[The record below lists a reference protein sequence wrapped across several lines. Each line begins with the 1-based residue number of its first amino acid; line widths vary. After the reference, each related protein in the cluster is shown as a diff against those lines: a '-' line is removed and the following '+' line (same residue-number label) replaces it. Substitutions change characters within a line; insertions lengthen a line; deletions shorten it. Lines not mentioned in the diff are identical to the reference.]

1 MSDRL
6 YVGIDLGTY
15 QSTIASSAGKM
26 HTIETVVGR
35 PKDPVARNFLGR
47 DVLFGEDA
55 LKNKLACNL
64 YRPMAA
70 GVTQDD
76 EANLAS
82 AKAFVSHLL
91 ETVDPEE
98 FDEVLGVICSPSHVS
113 FTDKS
118 NLVATLRGQVNAIM
132 VVTEPFAT
140 AYGID
145 EIAGSIVVDIGA
157 GTTDIARVYGTFP
170 TDEDQVTI
178 TEAGDWLDLQLMEL
192 IRKKYTGAQ
201 VTKDMVRKWKEASSY
216 VGGDVREVTVEL
228 SVLCSE
234 SVSKTFEISGKQN
247 FSSLNPKFG
256 VLLRDWDG
264 NGVYPVSG
272 EDYSIDDDGWS
283 GGAGGFKTFA
293 VEYLNEFSAPASN
306 KYAQIYAKFDAV
318 QWYLGAH
325 SIDLLSFQDYLPTE
339 NTDSLYLNFFSSSDG
354 GINTGSQVAFKDGD
368 NKSYLGLEQINW
380 TGWKHLSYRFSGLTT
395 NSGDSLKTTDLT
407 AFVLQLGAAPE
418 KSKELMVRYDFI
430 LITHG
435 EPLFSE

>member
-15 QSTIASSAGKM
+15 QSTIASSAGKLQ
-26 HTIETVVGR
+26 TIETVVGR

-76 EANLAS
+76 EANLAA

-192 IRKKYTGAQ
+192 IKKKYTGAQ

-216 VGGDVREVTVEL
+216 VGGEAREVTVEL
-228 SVLCSE
+228 SVDGKRQVVDIGDLILEACDLIIPKIGNAIKRNVAGADPEYQQILRNNIILSGGGSLIDGVAE
-234 SVSKTFEISGKQN
+234 RVASEISDIGD
-247 FSSLNPKFG
+247 
-256 VLLRDWDG
+256 VRVWC
-264 NGVYPVSG
+264 V
-272 EDYSIDDDGWS
+272 EDPINSVAAGALKLASEMPDDMYTSI
-283 GGAGGFKTFA
+283 
-293 VEYLNEFSAPASN
+293 N
-306 KYAQIYAKFDAV
+306 
-318 QWYLGAH
+318 
-325 SIDLLSFQDYLPTE
+325 
-339 NTDSLYLNFFSSSDG
+339 
-354 GINTGSQVAFKDGD
+354 
-368 NKSYLGLEQINW
+368 
-380 TGWKHLSYRFSGLTT
+380 
-395 NSGDSLKTTDLT
+395 
-407 AFVLQLGAAPE
+407 
-418 KSKELMVRYDFI
+418 
-430 LITHG
+430 
-435 EPLFSE
+435 

>member
-15 QSTIASSAGKM
+15 QSTIASSAGKLQ
-26 HTIETVVGR
+26 TIETVVGR

-76 EANLAS
+76 EANLAA

-192 IRKKYTGAQ
+192 IKKKYTGAQ

-216 VGGDVREVTVEL
+216 VGGEAREVTVEL
-228 SVLCSE
+228 SVDGKRQVVDIGDLILEACELIIPKIGNAIKRNVAGADPEYQQILRNNIILSSRGSLNDGVAE
-234 SVSKTFEISGKQN
+234 RVASEISDIGD
-247 FSSLNPKFG
+247 
-256 VLLRDWDG
+256 VRVWC
-264 NGVYPVSG
+264 V
-272 EDYSIDDDGWS
+272 EDPINSVAAGALKLASEMPDDMYT
-283 GGAGGFKTFA
+283 A
-293 VEYLNEFSAPASN
+293 
-306 KYAQIYAKFDAV
+306 
-318 QWYLGAH
+318 
-325 SIDLLSFQDYLPTE
+325 
-339 NTDSLYLNFFSSSDG
+339 
-354 GINTGSQVAFKDGD
+354 IN
-368 NKSYLGLEQINW
+368 
-380 TGWKHLSYRFSGLTT
+380 
-395 NSGDSLKTTDLT
+395 
-407 AFVLQLGAAPE
+407 
-418 KSKELMVRYDFI
+418 
-430 LITHG
+430 
-435 EPLFSE
+435 

>member
-15 QSTIASSAGKM
+15 QSTIASSAGKLQ
-26 HTIETVVGR
+26 TIETVVGR

-76 EANLAS
+76 EANLAA

-178 TEAGDWLDLQLMEL
+178 TEAGDWLDIQLMEL
-192 IRKKYTGAQ
+192 IKKKYTGAQ

-216 VGGDVREVTVEL
+216 VGGEAREVTVEL
-228 SVLCSE
+228 SVDGKRQVVDIGDLILEACDLIIPKIGNAIKRNVAGADPEYQQILRNNIIRSGGGSLIDGVAE
-234 SVSKTFEISGKQN
+234 RVASEISDIGD
-247 FSSLNPKFG
+247 
-256 VLLRDWDG
+256 VRVWC
-264 NGVYPVSG
+264 V
-272 EDYSIDDDGWS
+272 EDPINSVAAGALKLASEMPDDMYTSI
-283 GGAGGFKTFA
+283 
-293 VEYLNEFSAPASN
+293 N
-306 KYAQIYAKFDAV
+306 
-318 QWYLGAH
+318 
-325 SIDLLSFQDYLPTE
+325 
-339 NTDSLYLNFFSSSDG
+339 
-354 GINTGSQVAFKDGD
+354 
-368 NKSYLGLEQINW
+368 
-380 TGWKHLSYRFSGLTT
+380 
-395 NSGDSLKTTDLT
+395 
-407 AFVLQLGAAPE
+407 
-418 KSKELMVRYDFI
+418 
-430 LITHG
+430 
-435 EPLFSE
+435 

>member
-15 QSTIASSAGKM
+15 QSTIASSAGKLQ
-26 HTIETVVGR
+26 TIETVVGR

-76 EANLAS
+76 EANLAA

-170 TDEDQVTI
+170 SDEDQVTI

-192 IRKKYTGAQ
+192 IKKKYTGAQ

-216 VGGDVREVTVEL
+216 VGGEAREVTVEL
-228 SVLCSE
+228 SVDGKRQVVDIGDLILEACDLIIPKIGNAIKRNVAGADPEYQQILRNNIILSGGGSLIDGVAE
-234 SVSKTFEISGKQN
+234 RIASEISDIGD
-247 FSSLNPKFG
+247 
-256 VLLRDWDG
+256 VRVWC
-264 NGVYPVSG
+264 V
-272 EDYSIDDDGWS
+272 EDPINSVAAGALKLASEMPDDMYTSI
-283 GGAGGFKTFA
+283 
-293 VEYLNEFSAPASN
+293 N
-306 KYAQIYAKFDAV
+306 
-318 QWYLGAH
+318 
-325 SIDLLSFQDYLPTE
+325 
-339 NTDSLYLNFFSSSDG
+339 
-354 GINTGSQVAFKDGD
+354 
-368 NKSYLGLEQINW
+368 
-380 TGWKHLSYRFSGLTT
+380 
-395 NSGDSLKTTDLT
+395 
-407 AFVLQLGAAPE
+407 
-418 KSKELMVRYDFI
+418 
-430 LITHG
+430 
-435 EPLFSE
+435 